1 MGRVSVARRGVLL
14 GVAAYVLWGL
24 SALYWPLVEPTGSL
38 EVLALRALWSPVAIA
53 LLVLA
58 LGRRGQLAA
67 LLRRRRDLLLLTL
80 ASALTSVNWALFI
93 WATMNGHVVDAS
105 LGYFITPLVSVALGV
120 AVFGERLSGPQWTA
134 IGLGAA
140 AVLILTVGYGGP
152 PWIAIGLALTFG
164 GYGLIK
170 KRVAAG
176 AIEGLMVETAAVFP
190 LALAYTVWLQATGQ
204 ATFGHVSAGNTLL
217 GIGAGFVMV
226 VPMLLF
232 SAAATKIPLSLT
244 GMLQYIEPIVQFLVG
259 LLVFKESMPGSRWA
273 AFGLLWVG
281 LAVLAAGGLRPRG
294 RPGAARRPAPP
305 RSARSSRTGASG
317 VPDPEA
323 RR

>member
-1 MGRVSVARRGVLL
+1 MSVARRGVLL

-38 EVLALRALWSPVAIA
+38 EVLALRALWSPVAIG

-58 LGRRGQLAA
+58 LGRRARLAA
-67 LLRRRRDLLLLTL
+67 LLRRRRDLLLLAL

-120 AVFGERLSGPQWTA
+120 AVFGERLSGRQWTA

-140 AVLILTVGYGGP
+140 AVLILSIGYGGP

-170 KRVAAG
+170 KRVSAG
-176 AIEGLMVETAAVFP
+176 AVEGLMVETAVVFP
-190 LALAYTVWLQATGQ
+190 LALAYTVWLQVTGQ

-217 GIGAGFVMV
+217 GVGAGFVMV

-232 SAAATKIPLSLT
+232 GAAATKIPLSLT

-273 AFGLLWVG
+273 AFGLLWAG
-281 LAVLAAGGLRPRG
+281 LAVLAAGGLRP
-294 RPGAARRPAPP
+294 PDPVGAARRPAPP
-305 RSARSSRTGASG
+305 RSVRSSRTGASG

-323 RR
+323 RP

>member
-1 MGRVSVARRGVLL
+1 MSVARRGVLL

-58 LGRRGQLAA
+58 LGRRGRLAA
-67 LLRRRRDLLLLTL
+67 LLRRRRDLLLLAL

-120 AVFGERLSGPQWTA
+120 AVFGERLSGRQWTA

-140 AVLILTVGYGGP
+140 AVLVLTVGYGGP

-170 KRVAAG
+170 KRVSVG
-176 AIEGLMVETAAVFP
+176 AIEGLMVETAVVFP
-190 LALAYTVWLQATGQ
+190 LALAYTVWLQVTGQ
-204 ATFGHVSAGNTLL
+204 ATFGHVSVGNTLL
-217 GIGAGFVMV
+217 GVGAGFVMV

-232 SAAATKIPLSLT
+232 SAAATKIPLSVT

-259 LLVFKESMPGSRWA
+259 LLVFRESMPGSRWA
-273 AFGLLWVG
+273 AFGLLWAG
-281 LAVLAAGGLRPRG
+281 LVMLAAGGLRPRG

>member
-1 MGRVSVARRGVLL
+1 MSVARRGVLL

-38 EVLALRALWSPVAIA
+38 EVLALRVLWSPVAIA

-58 LGRRGQLAA
+58 TGRRRQVAA
-67 LLRRRRDLLLLTL
+67 LLRRPRDLLLLAL
-80 ASALTSVNWALFI
+80 ASALTSINWALFI

-105 LGYFITPLVSVALGV
+105 LGYFITPLVSVTLGV
-120 AVFGERLSGPQWTA
+120 AVFGERLSVRQWTA

-140 AVLILTVGYGGP
+140 AVLVLTIGYGGP
-152 PWIAIGLALTFG
+152 PWIAVGLAVTFG
-164 GYGLIK
+164 GYGMIK
-170 KRVAAG
+170 KRVGAG
-176 AIEGLMVETAAVFP
+176 AVEGLMVETAVVFP
-190 LALAYTVWLQATGQ
+190 LALVYTVWLQATGQ
-204 ATFGHVSAGNTLL
+204 ATFGHVSAVNTLL
-217 GIGAGFVMV
+217 GIGAGFVMTA
-226 VPMLLF
+226 PMLLF
-232 SAAATKIPLSLT
+232 SAAATRIPLSLT

-273 AFGLLWVG
+273 AFGLLWAA
-281 LAVLAAGGLRPRG
+281 LAVLTAGGLRR
-294 RPGAARRPAPP
+294 RDRQSDAARRPARP

-323 RR
+323 RP